1 MAEQPA
7 VPESVTPAQFF
18 EELLPMGF
26 TTQVEA
32 GVTVPENFTMQYNVV
47 GPGGGEWFITI
58 ADKKMTA
65 RKGKGEAIVTFT
77 IAEPDWRDA
86 VLGRDGASISLILPQ
101 SRPGRPDTSGRAK
114 TLKGTMALE
123 LAREG
128 RDPAKIELSFNGA
141 ATPRTL
147 VKMKL
152 PEYVAMQEGR
162 LNGQEAF
169 MTGKM
174 KIEGDLAFLMQ
185 IAALNA

>member
-7 VPESVTPAQFF
+7 LPDSVTPQQFF
-18 EELLPMGF
+18 EELMPMGF
-26 TTQVEA
+26 AAQVQSGA
-32 GVTVPENFTMQYNVV
+32 TVPKEFTMNYRVV
-47 GPGGGEWFITI
+47 GPGGGEWLITI
-58 ADKKMTA
+58 ADGQMTS
-65 RKGKGEAIVTFT
+65 RKGGGEAIVTYT
-77 IAEPDWRDA
+77 ISEEDWRDA
-86 VLGRDGASISLILPQ
+86 VLGRDGSSVSLIVPP

-114 TLKGTMALE
+114 ALKGTMALE

-128 RDPAKIELSFNGA
+128 RDPAKVEVSFNGA
-141 ATPRTL
+141 ATPRTV
-147 VKMKL
+147 VKMKM

-185 IAALNA
+185 IATLNA

>member
-7 VPESVTPAQFF
+7 LPDSVTPQQFF
-18 EELLPMGF
+18 EELMPMGF
-26 TTQVEA
+26 LAQA
-32 GVTVPENFTMQYNVV
+32 QSGATVPKDFTMQYKVV

-58 ADKKMTA
+58 ADGQMTT
-65 RKGKGEAIVTFT
+65 RKGSGEAIVTFT
-77 IAEPDWRDA
+77 ISEDDWRDA
-86 VLGRDGASISLILPQ
+86 VLGRDGASIALILPQ
-101 SRPGRPDTSGRAK
+101 SRPGRPDNSGRVK
-114 TLKGTMALE
+114 LLKGTMALE

-128 RDPAKIELSFNGA
+128 REPAKIELSFNGA
-141 ATPRTL
+141 PAPRTL
-147 VKMKL
+147 VKMKM

>member
-7 VPESVTPAQFF
+7 LPDSVTPQQFF
-18 EELLPMGF
+18 EELMPMGF
-26 TTQVEA
+26 AAQA
-32 GVTVPENFTMQYNVV
+32 QSGATVPKDFTMQYKVA

-58 ADKKMTA
+58 ADGQMTT
-65 RKGKGEAIVTFT
+65 RKGSGEALVTFT
-77 IAEPDWRDA
+77 LSEDDWRDA

-101 SRPGRPDTSGRAK
+101 SRPGRPDNSGRVK
-114 TLKGTMALE
+114 LLKGTMALE

-128 RDPAKIELSFNGA
+128 REPAKIEVTFNGA
-141 ATPRTL
+141 TTPRTL
-147 VKMKL
+147 VKMKM